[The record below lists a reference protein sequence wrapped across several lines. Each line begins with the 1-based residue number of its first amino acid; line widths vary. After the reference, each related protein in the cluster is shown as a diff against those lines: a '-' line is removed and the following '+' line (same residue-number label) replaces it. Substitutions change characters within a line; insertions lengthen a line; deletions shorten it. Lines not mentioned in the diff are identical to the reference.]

1 MDGYTKLPNGCVVPY
16 PVDTQL
22 PKYSADDLNKDEVLS
37 LEIIHKTE
45 NFIIFLPN
53 KDRLKAGC
61 ATLLKF
67 AIFTEQ
73 KNWFCLYRW
82 DNTGGWVKIVS
93 DNFESID
100 HAKHAFLPVTK
111 YFV

>member
-1 MDGYTKLPNGCVVPY
+1 MDGYTELADGTLVPH
-16 PVDTQL
+16 PIDTQT
-22 PKYSADDLNKDEVLS
+22 SNWEEVLS

-61 ATLLKF
+61 ATFLKF

-111 YFV
+111 YFI